1 MSGLN
6 APITAPTDLVV
17 RDLGEIAYDEACV
30 LQRDLQRRVIESRRA
45 PGGERRMYLLL
56 LEHVPPVIT
65 ISRRR
70 VAQGHLLAGGDQLA
84 AAGVEVARTDRGGD
98 ITYHGPGQLVVYP
111 ILDLNTLG
119 LRLHGYMR
127 FLEQIAIDT
136 IGSFRIPARRDPT
149 GTGVWV
155 AGPQAAASPQPR
167 PATAAP
173 GTMPSGVRTQTPS
186 GVNPGRMLGIPRGE
200 AQRAQPRRPQPR
212 RQGRQAADKN
222 KGGKICAM
230 GVRISRWVSMHGL
243 ALNVTTNLDHF
254 NLIVPCGLSD
264 VFVTSMERELGDAC
278 PAMQDV
284 KDRMCELFKIAVGTV
299 SSAP

>member
-1 MSGLN
+1 MSGLD
-6 APITAPTDLVV
+6 APILAPIDLVV
-17 RDLGEIAYDEACV
+17 RDLGEIAYAEACV
-30 LQRDLQRRVIESRRA
+30 LQRDLQRRVIELRRA
-45 PGGERRMYLLL
+45 PGGERQMYLLL

-136 IGSFRIPARRDPT
+136 LGSFGIPARRDPT
-149 GTGVWV
+149 GTGVW
-155 AGPQAAASPQPR
+155 ATGTDGATERRIDELTARGIGTASPRPR
-167 PATAAP
+167 PA
-173 GTMPSGVRTQTPS
+173 
-186 GVNPGRMLGIPRGE
+186 
-200 AQRAQPRRPQPR
+200 
-212 RQGRQAADKN
+212 GRQAADKN
-222 KGGKICAM
+222 NGAKICAM

-254 NLIVPCGLSD
+254 NLIVPCGLSG
-264 VFVTSMERELGDAC
+264 VSVTSMERELGDAC

-284 KDRMCELFKIAVGTV
+284 RDRMCELFKITAGAV